1 MILCCNKPM
10 SKGQELKLGFH
21 SEYITESKEVVHT
34 WHVRQANTY
43 QCQNCGHEVDVIKG
57 FPYYCYEKPEVNRV
71 IEE

>member
-1 MILCCNKPM
+1 M

-43 QCQNCGHEVDVIKG
+43 QCQNCGHEVDIIKG
-57 FPYYCYEKPEVNRV
+57 FPYYCYEKPEVNKV